1 MSQYLKINKLKVKA
15 KFNDK
20 KKSQSLEMKKL
31 EVKI

>member
-20 KKSQSLEMKKL
+20 KKKPVFRNEKA
-31 EVKI
+31 